1 MAEKASFG
9 EGGLEVDGLSGSITA
24 LRRFDREASNEVRR
38 IMRAETNE
46 IRDTSRRRMM
56 GRPFGGTYSRR
67 AAQIRSVTNQS
78 SASIKLMRS
87 LYNHTAVGAELG
99 SYVSQVFGRGMPNT
113 KISKPHYAQYRGFP
127 DRLDKGSVGTAVLP
141 AIRAELPRW
150 EDETADGALRVVT
163 KLLKQEGVETKT
175 TAGRSSV

>member
-1 MAEKASFG
+1 MADTSSFG
-9 EGGLEVDGLSGSITA
+9 SGGLEVDGLSGSITA
-24 LRRFDREASNEVRR
+24 LRRFDREAANELRR
-38 IMRAETNE
+38 IMRANTNE

-56 GRPFGGTYSRR
+56 GRPFGGTYSRK
-67 AAQIRSVTNQS
+67 AAQIRSVTNQT

-99 SYVSQVFGRGMPNT
+99 SYVSQVFGRPMPN
-113 KISKPHYAQYRGFP
+113 KALARPHYARYRGFP

-163 KLLKQEGVETKT
+163 KLLKANRVDT
-175 TAGRSSV
+175 TTTIGKGT

>member
-1 MAEKASFG
+1 MGEKSSFAT
-9 EGGLEVDGLSGSITA
+9 GGLEVDGLSGSITA
-24 LRRFDREASNEVRR
+24 LRRFDRDAANELRR
-38 IMRAETNE
+38 VMRANTND

-67 AAQIRSVTNQS
+67 AAQIRSVTNQT

-99 SYVSQVFGRGMPNT
+99 SYVSQVFGRPMSN
-113 KISKPHYAQYRGFP
+113 KEIARPHYAQYRGFP

-150 EDETADGALRVVT
+150 EDETANGALRVVT
-163 KLLKQEGVETKT
+163 KLLKVEGVETHT
-175 TAGRSSV
+175 TVKRGT